1 MDKPVTDNFLPNDP
15 AVTHGPN
22 KTLQCEIRGWAV
34 KATEEEK
41 VRQRVLHW
49 RIDKNWPNDNLRL
62 EHPYKCVGDP
72 ERIRIRPDIELLVG
86 GKVKVVIECKR
97 PEVPL
102 SESVDEQAIMY
113 ARKSKAEWI
122 WVTNGDS
129 HRFLKQQGNK
139 WEPVDRLEPLMD
151 GTAQPLPAEEPDFP
165 DDVNDKAAFRRYVKS
180 LKDRPLQEAGKHL
193 KQNER
198 CFVLAMHR
206 VLFGVEEKE
215 KKLPYSHDGVH
226 ILEDRGSRWRNF
238 TNASGGRYYTRY
250 AEFIAATSGR
260 VETVSLAVSPN
271 YINGKYAGLRLCAG
285 VTKPKRKH
293 LALELNVGDG
303 DTHCPWD
310 EKRRRWE
317 IYHDGRMSRI
327 SNADVM
333 EAVREAGIGSWIDTY
348 DDDKEWVYLGYLA
361 ESATWRNS
369 KKLLANLIHYAIIRT
384 NLREADAVRRKAK
397 AV

>member
-1 MDKPVTDNFLPNDP
+1 MNKPVTDNFLPKFDP
-15 AVTHGPN
+15 AVTQGPN
-22 KTLQCEIRGWAV
+22 TLQCKIRAAV
-34 KATEEEK
+34 SATEEEK

-49 RIDKNWPNDNLRL
+49 LIHDKEWPIDNLRL

-72 ERIRIRPDIELLVG
+72 ERTRIRPDIELLVG

-113 ARKSKAEWI
+113 ARKSKADWI
-122 WVTNGDS
+122 WTTNGDN
-129 HRFLKQQGNK
+129 HRFLKKQGNK
-139 WEPVDRLEPLMD
+139 WDLVDLLEPLMD
-151 GTAQPLPAEEPDFP
+151 GTAQRLRAEGPDFP
-165 DDVNDKAAFRRYVKS
+165 DDVNDKAAFRRYVIS
-180 LKDRPLQEAGKHL
+180 LKDRPLQKADKYL

-198 CFVLAMHR
+198 RVVLAMHR
-206 VLFGVEEKE
+206 VLFGVKKKE
-215 KKLPYSHDGVH
+215 KLPYSHDGVH
-226 ILEDRGSRWRNF
+226 ILVDRGSRWRNF
-238 TNASGGRYYTRY
+238 TNASPDGRFYTRY

-293 LALELNVGDG
+293 LALELDMR

-310 EKRRRWE
+310 EKQRRWD

-327 SNADVM
+327 PNATVM
-333 EAVREAGIGSWIDTY
+333 EAVRESGMVNWIDTY
-348 DDDKEWVYLGYLA
+348 DDDDKEWVHLGSLA

-384 NLREADAVRRKAK
+384 NLREADAARRKAK
-397 AV
+397 AA

>member
-1 MDKPVTDNFLPNDP
+1 M
-15 AVTHGPN
+15 
-22 KTLQCEIRGWAV
+22 
-34 KATEEEK
+34 
-41 VRQRVLHW
+41 
-49 RIDKNWPNDNLRL
+49 
-62 EHPYKCVGDP
+62 GDP
-72 ERIRIRPDIELLVG
+72 ERTRIRPDIELLVG

-102 SESVDEQAIMY
+102 SESVDEQAVMY

-122 WVTNGDS
+122 WTTNGDN
-129 HRFLKQQGNK
+129 HRFLKKQGNK
-139 WEPVDRLEPLMD
+139 WDLVDLLEPLMD
-151 GTAQPLPAEEPDFP
+151 GAAQRLRAEGPDFP

-180 LKDRPLQEAGKHL
+180 LNDRPLQEAGKYF

-198 CFVLAMHR
+198 RVVLAMHR
-206 VLFGVEEKE
+206 VLFDNKIT
-215 KKLPYSHDGVH
+215 KKLPYSHGGVH
-226 ILEDRGSRWRNF
+226 ILEDRGSRWRSF
-238 TNASGGRYYTRY
+238 SNASGGKFYTRY

-293 LALELNVGDG
+293 LALELDMRG
-303 DTHCPWD
+303 THCPWD
-310 EKRRRWE
+310 EKQRRWD

-327 SNADVM
+327 PNATVM
-333 EAVREAGIGSWIDTY
+333 EAVRESGMDNWIDTY
-348 DDDKEWVYLGYLA
+348 DDDNKEWVHLGSLA

-384 NLREADAVRRKAK
+384 NLREADAARRKAK
-397 AV
+397 AA